1 MAEKYMVKVAE
12 NLNVMNTK
20 IGKAIKEKDPK
31 PIREMVENMVNSCSP
46 DWIDINLGPA
56 RKGGDELMPWMV
68 NIVQEITD
76 IPVWLDTINIA
87 AIEAGLKVV
96 KKPSVINSIMC
107 RPERY
112 NELLPICAKYN
123 AGFVGLMW
131 GPNGMARDANERA
144 ELTTELVSAAAEH
157 GIPAEDMWIDPIITP
172 VNIQQDQLM
181 ENLAFFEML
190 PDIMEAISPGH
201 MSRSTNGLSNVS
213 NGNPEHLRPILNR
226 AYMCM
231 LKRKGMYSTI
241 LDSFDPV
248 IIDIA
253 DGKMPWYVDIIYG
266 VMDSDPKYND
276 LSGFKKE
283 EIDVIKTAKVIL
295 GHSLFSESWLD
306 I

>member
-31 PIREMVENMVNSCSP
+31 PIREMVENMVKSCNP

-68 NIVQEITD
+68 NIVQEVTD

-112 NELLPICAKYN
+112 NELLPICKKYN

-201 MSRSTNGLSNVS
+201 MCRSTNGLSNVS

-253 DGKMPWYVDIIYG
+253 DGKMPWYVDIVYG
-266 VMDSDPKYND
+266 VMDGDPKYND

-283 EIDVIKTAKVIL
+283 EIEVIKTAKVIL